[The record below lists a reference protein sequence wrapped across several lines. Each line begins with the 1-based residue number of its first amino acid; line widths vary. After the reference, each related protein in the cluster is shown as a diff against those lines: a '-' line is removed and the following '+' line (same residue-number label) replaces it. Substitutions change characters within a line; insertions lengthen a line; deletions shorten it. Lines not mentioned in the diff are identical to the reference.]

1 MGVGAMLMFNEQT
14 ASPLKGKLFP
24 AISSIQSAGVHH
36 FLVLIA
42 LGLAYCYIASAPILT
57 MHAFRAQI
65 DFGSK
70 RWFTVW
76 SAYFLGSFL
85 IVFLAVLSALPPLG
99 GWRLLAIGFVCL
111 VVAFQ
116 FALFFDTLGN
126 RGKRLTSYYWS
137 LSGARAAPASQVQE
151 YVESYRHLREH
162 GNAFAIIISEFGF
175 ALAAISVP
183 SVSLLAVLLVLWVLP
198 AAGVWFVG
206 TVLEAKLA
214 NAAR

>member
-1 MGVGAMLMFNEQT
+1 MLMFNEQT
-14 ASPLKGKLFP
+14 ASPLNGKLFP

-65 DFGSK
+65 ELGSR
-70 RWFTVW
+70 RWFTLA
-76 SAYFLGSFL
+76 SAYFFGSFL
-85 IVFLAVLSALPPLG
+85 IVFLALWIALPPLG
-99 GWRLLAIGFVCL
+99 GWRLLAIAFVCL
-111 VVAFQ
+111 VLAFQ
-116 FALFFDTLGN
+116 LTLFLEALQN
-126 RGKRLTSYYWS
+126 RGKLLTSYYWS
-137 LSGARAAPASQVQE
+137 LSGARASPARQVQE

-162 GNAFAIIISEFGF
+162 GNAFAIIIFELGF

-183 SVSLLAVLLVLWVLP
+183 SVSLLAVLLLLWVLP

-206 TVLEAKLA
+206 TVLEARLA
-214 NAAR
+214 HAVK

>member
-1 MGVGAMLMFNEQT
+1 
-14 ASPLKGKLFP
+14 
-24 AISSIQSAGVHH
+24 
-36 FLVLIA
+36 
-42 LGLAYCYIASAPILT
+42 

-70 RWFTVW
+70 RWFTLS
-76 SAYFLGSFL
+76 SAYFFGSFL
-85 IVFLAVLSALPPLG
+85 IVFFALLIALPPLSS
-99 GWRLLAIGFVCL
+99 WRLLAIAFVCL
-111 VVAFQ
+111 VLAFQ
-116 FALFFDTLGN
+116 SALFLEAIGN
-126 RGKRLTSYYWS
+126 RGKLLTSYYLS
-137 LSGARAAPASQVQE
+137 LSEARAARARQVQE

-162 GNAFAIIISEFGF
+162 GNAFAIIISELGF

-214 NAAR
+214 NTAR